1 MATTLPKT
9 DIVLVGVGWTG
20 GIIAAELT
28 KKGYKVVGLERGKS
42 RTMNDYLMIH
52 DELRYANRNEMMQ
65 DLSKETWTVRHDPSQ
80 RALPYRN
87 HGSFLIGEGLGGSG
101 EHWNGLTYR
110 FMPYDFEIR
119 SKTIERYGEDKIPA
133 DMPLQDWGITYDEMV
148 PYFERFEEMIG
159 LSGEENPHPEM
170 PKIKYPTAPLKETP
184 AMKMFREAATS
195 LGYHP
200 YTAPAATL
208 SETYTN
214 KDDITRGACQ
224 YCGFCERFGCE
235 YGAKASPIVTVLPVA
250 EKTGNFEV
258 RTEASVRRIIH
269 ENGKATGVLYIDTK
283 TGEEFI
289 QPATV
294 VAVTSYILNNV
305 RLLLL
310 SELGKPYNHETG
322 EGVIGKNYAYQM
334 TSAGSTGFFED
345 KEFNSFIGTGA
356 LAGVLDDF
364 NGDNFDHTDLDFI
377 HGGNVALGHYG
388 RRPIAN
394 NSTPKGTPSWGKEFK
409 DASIYWAHKYM
420 SVGSQGSVMPN
431 KNNFLSLDTQY
442 TDQYGDPLLS
452 ITFNYK
458 DNERNQQKFIRE
470 ISTKILKEM
479 GATEVSTPGDQGDWD
494 TTKYQTTHNTGGAIM
509 GADPKTSALNNYLQ
523 MWDCENV
530 FIPGANAFPHNSGM
544 NPTGTVGALAYRA
557 AEGIEKYLAN
567 GGGSLV

>member
-1 MATTLPKT
+1 M
-9 DIVLVGVGWTG
+9 
-20 GIIAAELT
+20 
-28 KKGYKVVGLERGKS
+28 GLERGKP
-42 RTMNDYLMIH
+42 RTMNDYLMVH

-65 DLSKETWTVRHDPSQ
+65 DLSKETWTVRHDPTQ

-119 SKTIERYGEDKIPA
+119 SKTIERYGEGKIPA
-133 DMPLQDWGITYDEMV
+133 DMPIQDWGITYDEMI
-148 PYFERFEEMIG
+148 PYFEKFEEMIG

-184 AMKMFREAATS
+184 AMKMFRESATA

-214 KDDITRGACQ
+214 KDEITRGACQ

-258 RTEASVRRIIH
+258 RTNSSVRRIIH
-269 ENGKATGVLYIDTK
+269 ENGKATGVSYIDTQ

-310 SELGKPYNHETG
+310 SNLGKPYNYKTG
-322 EGVIGKNYAYQM
+322 EGVIGRNYAYQM
-334 TSAGSTGFFED
+334 TSASSTGFFED

-377 HGGNVALGHYG
+377 HGGNIALGHYG
-388 RRPIAN
+388 KRPIAN
-394 NSTPKGTPSWGKEFK
+394 NSTPKGTATWGKEFK
-409 DASIYWAHKYM
+409 DASIYWANKNM

-431 KNNFLSLDTQY
+431 KNNFLSLDPQY

-458 DNERNQQKFIRE
+458 ENEINQQKYIRE
-470 ISTKILKEM
+470 ITTKILQEM
-479 GATEVSTPGDQGDWD
+479 GATEVTTPGDQGDWD
-494 TTKYQTTHNTGGAIM
+494 TTKYQTTHNTGGAVM
-509 GADPKTSALNNYLQ
+509 GADPKTSALNSYLQ

-557 AEGIEKYLAN
+557 AEGIEMYLKN